1 MVAAAVLG
9 RARALYAARLNG
21 AASGLPE
28 LAFQYRHFVEWQRAW
43 LRTPAAEEQLSY
55 WRAQLEGVTELPLR
69 TDRPRPE
76 MWTGRGARHPIE
88 VLADLVPR
96 HQVAEPSPRRHPVH
110 DTARGI
116 SVPSVPIHG
125 AR

>member
-9 RARALYAARLNG
+9 RARGALYRQIEGAPAR
-21 AASGLPE
+21 LPE
-28 LAFQYRHFVEWQRAW
+28 LPIQYRHFVEWQRAW

-76 MWTGRGARHPIE
+76 MRTGRGARHP
-88 VLADLVPR
+88 LKLSRTLSRR
-96 HQVAEPSPRRHPVH
+96 HQVLEPSP
-110 DTARGI
+110 
-116 SVPSVPIHG
+116 
-125 AR
+125 